1 MARKVLA
8 GTDVLM
14 RGKLSSG
21 MRLMGG
27 GLIVSFVAFVDE

>member
-21 MRLMGG
+21 LLMMDG
-27 GLIVSFVAFVDE
+27 VRVASFGAFIDK